1 MHAVPKLN
9 HLNNSGTTTLYSEY
23 SLGLGQTSN
32 FSWDQPN
39 LVSYKFM
46 KSSTFCSVGCV
57 RLNKIQSSNLSIRL
71 LRTERTSED
80 RLRDKRR
87 TSHATNYFGRK
98 FITDLIQLIGSTRS
112 KFYIWTNRRS
122 WLNLSRHKLEF
133 GLSQERFDVRPRT
146 FKVMLHG
153 AIRKD
158 DF

>member
-1 MHAVPKLN
+1 MHAVQKLN

-57 RLNKIQSSNLSIRL
+57 RLNEIQSSNTFYPSDSDW
-71 LRTERTSED
+71 TSED

-87 TSHATNYFGRK
+87 TSHGTNYFGRK
-98 FITDLIQLIGSTRS
+98 FITDLIQLIGSTS
-112 KFYIWTNRRS
+112 YKFDIWTNRRS
-122 WLNLSRHKLEF
+122 WLNLGRHKLEF